1 MNKQLNLL
9 KLSVN
14 LPARYLQ
21 AKKALKE
28 NDEDKAQE
36 IFKFMANKMIKAT
49 GREIEIVN
57 LNDNLELNGALIL
70 SNHQEN
76 FDIFAIVAAFKD
88 RLRFVAKKELFNIF
102 MFKTYIELN
111 KSYALDRKDAREGV
125 KVFKNVVKDVNAGAN
140 VVVFPEGTRSKCDLM
155 ADFNSGLFN
164 FFKRINKPIIPVYI
178 DGSYD
183 DARKKVKVII
193 GKPIYNDKID
203 ESTTLRDVVYQ
214 QICQLKKDYANNR
227 KYNILGLGDSV
238 TFGQTCDDTYL
249 GGYYK
254 QFVDKLERESLL
266 KSSYNLAIPAFSIDN
281 LISLIE
287 NDNYSEIIKNIGLE
301 EGHVAKLIK
310 TNNQSIYD
318 LIRKADYILLSVG
331 ANDILNNVTNLKVTK
346 QKLYD
351 EYKNMYD
358 KLTSLVAKI
367 SSINQNVKII
377 YVGQYFPY
385 PHSKALLKFD
395 YINALDMYIN
405 RLEINNKNLTK
416 VIISQEVFENRKVF
430 LPNKRNI
437 HLSQEGYNF
446 VYEKVLEAFI
456 KNLRV
461 EYGYK

>member
-1 MNKQLNLL
+1 MNKQLNML
-9 KLSVN
+9 KLALN

-28 NDEDKAQE
+28 NDDDKAQE

-49 GREIEIVN
+49 GREIEVIN
-57 LNDNLELNGALIL
+57 LNDNLDLNGSLIL

-76 FDIFAIVAAFKD
+76 FDIFAIVMAFKEK
-88 RLRFVAKKELFNIF
+88 LRFVAKKELFNLF

-111 KSYALDRKDAREGV
+111 KSYPLDRKDAREGV
-125 KVFKNVVKDVNAGAN
+125 KVFKNVVKDVNAGTN
-140 VVVFPEGTRSKCDLM
+140 VVVFPEGTRSKCDVMLE
-155 ADFNSGLFN
+155 FNSGLFN
-164 FFKRINKPIIPVYI
+164 FFKRIKKPIIPVYI

-183 DARKKVKVII
+183 DARKKVRVII
-193 GKPIYNDKID
+193 GKPIYNDQIA
-203 ESTTLRDVVYQ
+203 ESTTLKDVVYQ
-214 QICQLKKDYANNR
+214 QICQLKKDFANNK

-238 TFGQTCDDTYL
+238 TFGQTSDDTYQ

-254 QFVDKLERESLL
+254 YFVDKLERESLL
-266 KSSYNLAIPAFSIDN
+266 KSAHNLAIPSFSIDN
-281 LISLIE
+281 LISLIDH
-287 NDNYSEIIKNIGLE
+287 DNYQKMISKVGLE
-301 EGHVAKLIK
+301 SERVNKLIK
-310 TNNQSIYD
+310 ANSQSIYD

-358 KLTSLVAKI
+358 KLMDLVAKI
-367 SSINQNVKII
+367 SKINQNVKII

-395 YINALDMYIN
+395 YIKALDMYIN
-405 RLEINNKNLTK
+405 RLEINNMNLTK
-416 VIISQEVFENRKVF
+416 VIISQEVFEHRKVF

-437 HLSQEGYNF
+437 HLSQEGYHF
-446 VYEKVLEAFI
+446 VYEKVLKAFI
-456 KNLRV
+456 KNVRA
-461 EYGYK
+461 EYGY